1 MNILYNYMADCNCTF
16 SNTPENVIHTYTNY
30 TEKRTKVVTNS

>member
-16 SNTPENVIHTYTNY
+16 SNTPENVVFRFTND
-30 TEKRTKVVTNS
+30 TRKRSKGVSN